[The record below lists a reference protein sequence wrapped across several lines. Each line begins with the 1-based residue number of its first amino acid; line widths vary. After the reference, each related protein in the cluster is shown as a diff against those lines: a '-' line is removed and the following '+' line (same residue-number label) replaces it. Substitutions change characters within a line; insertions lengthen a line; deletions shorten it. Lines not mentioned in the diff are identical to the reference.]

1 MYGLHTILRVL
12 GVGHIEDTQCGFK
25 LFSRGAARAIFPRQ
39 HLRTWIFDVE
49 LLILAQQLGIPA
61 VEVPINWHE
70 VAGSKLNVVW
80 DSLQMLRDLLV
91 MRGNQLTGRWV
102 VRRERKKTE

>member
-1 MYGLHTILRVL
+1 
-12 GVGHIEDTQCGFK
+12 
-25 LFSRGAARAIFPRQ
+25 
-39 HLRTWIFDVE
+39 LRTWIFDVE
-49 LLILAQQLGIPA
+49 LLLLAKQLGIPA
-61 VEVPINWHE
+61 AEVPINWHE

-102 VRRERKKTE
+102 VRREKAKSE